1 MSQLFLRTLRQD
13 PADAE
18 VPSHRLLVRAG
29 YIRRTAPG
37 IYTWLPLGKRI
48 LDRVAQ
54 VVREEMDRIGAQE
67 VLFPALLPRDLYETS
82 GRWTEYGDT
91 LFRLRDRKG
100 IDYLLGPT
108 HEELFTT
115 LVKGEYSS
123 YRDYPVML
131 YQIQTKYRDEARPRA
146 GLLRGREFVMKDSY
160 SFDLDDAGLQASY
173 DAHRVAYQ
181 RTFERLGL
189 DYRIAFAVS
198 GAMGGSASEEFLAP
212 AENGEDTFV
221 QCTSCDYTANTEAVE
236 IAAPAAVAG
245 AEPRKAERD
254 AASHPAQQNLDT
266 PDTPT
271 IDTLVARLNAM
282 DRGRTFTAADTLK
295 NVVLKTRAPGA
306 TSWELLVVG
315 IPGDREVDLKRI
327 AGQLEPVEVAQ
338 ADADDLAKESRLV
351 RGYIGPQLL
360 AEIGVRYVVDPLVVP
375 GSAWVTGANEVDKH
389 AAFVVRGRDFEPAG
403 EIGAVEIR
411 DGDRCAR
418 CGGELTIARGIE
430 IGHIFQLGR
439 KYADAFGL
447 DAQGPDGEAI
457 RITMGSYGIGVSR
470 AVAAIAEQAGDD
482 RGLCWP
488 ASVAPFDVH
497 VVPVGKSKP
506 GEPSEQLQAAER
518 LAGELEEAGARVL
531 LDDRD
536 ASAGEKFADAD
547 LLGMPTIVVVG
558 KALAQG
564 EVEVKDRRTGERR
577 NVALDAVVSDLLPA

>member
-1 MSQLFLRTLRQD
+1 MVTRMSQLFLRTLRED

-37 IYTWLPLGKRI
+37 IYTWLPLGKRMLEAVSQI
-48 LDRVAQ
+48 
-54 VVREEMDRIGAQE
+54 VREEMDRIGAQE
-67 VLFPALLPRDLYETS
+67 VLFPALLPKELYETS

-91 LFRLRDRKG
+91 LFRLHDRKG
-100 IDYLLGPT
+100 ADYLLGPT

-115 LVKGEYSS
+115 LVKGEFSS
-123 YRDYPVML
+123 YRDYPVTL

-160 SFDLDDAGLQASY
+160 SFDLDDEGLQRSY

-212 AENGEDTFV
+212 AEYGEDTFV

-236 IAAPAAVAG
+236 IAVPAKQDPSA
-245 AEPRKAERD
+245 
-254 AASHPAQQNLDT
+254 HPASQVLDT

-271 IDTLVARLNAM
+271 IDTLVARLNDM
-282 DRGRTFTAADTLK
+282 GLGKTFTGADTLK
-295 NVVLKTRAPGA
+295 NVVLKTRAPGGD
-306 TSWELLVVG
+306 WELLIVG
-315 IPGDREVDLKRI
+315 VPGDREVDLKRV
-327 AGQLEPVEVAQ
+327 AGQLEPTEVSQ
-338 ADADDLAKESRLV
+338 AEPADFDRWPELR
-351 RGYIGPQLL
+351 RGYIGPQQL
-360 AEIGVRYVVDPLVVP
+360 ATIGVKYLVDPLVVP
-375 GSAWVTGANEVDKH
+375 GSAWVTGANEDDKH
-389 AAFVVRGRDFEPAG
+389 AAFVVRGRDFEPSG

-418 CGGELTIARGIE
+418 CGSTLRIARGIE

-439 KYADAFGL
+439 KYANAFGL

-470 AVAAIAEQAGDD
+470 AVAAVAEQTADAS
-482 RGLCWP
+482 GLCWP
-488 ASVAPFDVH
+488 ASIAPYDVH
-497 VVPVGKSKP
+497 LVPVGK
-506 GEPSEQLQAAER
+506 GDEQLNAAAQ
-518 LAGELEEAGARVL
+518 LAGEFEAAGLRVL
-531 LDDRD
+531 LDDRN
-536 ASAGEKFADAD
+536 ATAGEKFADAD

-558 KALAQG
+558 KALADG
-564 EVEVKDRRTGERR
+564 NVEVKDRRTGERR
-577 NVALDAVVSDLLPA
+577 VVPLPHVVAELAG

>member
-1 MSQLFLRTLRQD
+1 MSQLFLRTLRED

-37 IYTWLPLGKRI
+37 IYTWMPLGKTI
-48 LDRVAQ
+48 LDNIAD

-67 VLFPALLPRDLYETS
+67 LLFPALVPREYYEAS
-82 GRWTEYGDT
+82 GRWTEYGDNV
-91 LFRLRDRKG
+91 FRLHDRKAA
-100 IDYLLGPT
+100 DYMLGPT

-115 LVKGEYSS
+115 LVKSEYSS
-123 YRDYPVML
+123 YRDFPVVL

-146 GLLRGREFVMKDSY
+146 GLLRCREFVMKDSY

-181 RTFERLGL
+181 RIFERLGL

-212 AENGEDTFV
+212 AANGEDTFV

-236 IAAPAAVAG
+236 IAGPPKQDPSA
-245 AEPRKAERD
+245 
-254 AASHPAQQNLDT
+254 HPDQQVLDT

-271 IDTLVARLNAM
+271 IDTLVAKLNAM
-282 DRGRTFTAADTLK
+282 PDLVAGNSREFTGADTLK
-295 NVVLKTRAPGA
+295 NVVLKTRQPGSN
-306 TSWELLVVG
+306 SWELLVVG
-315 IPGDREVDLKRI
+315 VPGDRDVDLKRI

-338 ADADDLAKESRLV
+338 ADADDLAKEPRLV
-351 RGYIGPQLL
+351 KGYIGPQLL
-360 AEIGVRYVVDPLVVP
+360 AEIGVRYLVDPTVVP
-375 GSAWVTGANEVDKH
+375 GSAWITGANQTDKH
-389 AAFVVRGRDFEPAG
+389 AAFVTRGRDFEPAG

-418 CGGELTIARGIE
+418 CGSALEIARGIE

-439 KYADAFGL
+439 KYADAFEL
-447 DAQGPDGEAI
+447 DAQGAEGEPI
-457 RITMGSYGIGVSR
+457 RITMGSYGVGVSR
-470 AVAAIAEQAGDD
+470 AVAAIAEQTLDD
-482 RGLCWP
+482 AGLCWP
-488 ASVAPFDVH
+488 KSVAPYDVH
-497 VVPVGKSKP
+497 LVPVGK
-506 GEPSEQLQAAER
+506 GDEQLRAAEE
-518 LAGELEEAGARVL
+518 LARAFVDAGHRVL
-531 LDDRD
+531 LDDRN

-558 KALAQG
+558 KALADG
-564 EVEVKDRRTGERR
+564 EVEVKDRRSGERR
-577 NVALDAVVSDLLPA
+577 KVALTAVVAELSP